1 MGKTIAYYEGKFDEN
16 TGKFLNSLVKYKKIN
31 GIFQSNP
38 SKSLIKFSIEKR
50 IPIFKNIKEIKHYA
64 SKVVLTNLSFK
75 NNKISNEILELI
87 KFCSRNKIKLYNGT
101 HVFIKNKIKRNDYLY
116 DLRNIGENQNLFKGS
131 ILKIKNQKRILSVGA
146 DCNIGKMTFSLELEK
161 ELKKLKKDVKLIP
174 TGQIGIFLKGYG
186 VPLDRT
192 IVDFTSG
199 VMENYTLKFKN
210 EIIIIEGQGSIF
222 SPLYSG
228 LALAQL
234 HGCAPDSMILCID
247 LRRRNPRYVKNVK
260 LPSIQKMIEMYEKMA
275 KIVNKKSKIIGMSV
289 NTSYLKEK
297 DAIKVIKK

>member
-87 KFCSRNKIKLYNGT
+87 KFCSRNKIK
-101 HVFIKNKIKRNDYLY
+101 
-116 DLRNIGENQNLFKGS
+116 
-131 ILKIKNQKRILSVGA
+131 
-146 DCNIGKMTFSLELEK
+146 LEK